1 MVLIKSLEVRDLI
14 LFEYA
19 GDLDYET
26 EGFYVGSCMLLLN
39 LCKNGCLMGIC
50 DLSIRS
56 RVYSQKLVND
66 PGYLRSDCS

>member
-1 MVLIKSLEVRDLI
+1 
-14 LFEYA
+14 
-19 GDLDYET
+19 
-26 EGFYVGSCMLLLN
+26 MLLLN
-39 LCKNGCLMGIC
+39 SCKNGCLMGIC